1 MLGFLLRYAARYV
14 TDGLCLFGNAGV
26 DPAVIESRADEM
38 VRSVSRDEYKTLVAH
53 LRGVRRNWVF
63 HALGLSAPQRAAE
76 VKIAEGQDAAP
87 AHTSGKAKALEKNK
101 KEAGVLF
108 GGPDEEKPNPG

>member
-1 MLGFLLRYAARYV
+1 MLGFLLRCASRYV

-38 VRSVSRDEYKTLVAH
+38 VGSVSRDEYKALVAH
-53 LRGVRRNWVF
+53 LSGVRRNRVF

-76 VKIAEGQDAAP
+76 V
-87 AHTSGKAKALEKNK
+87 
-101 KEAGVLF
+101 
-108 GGPDEEKPNPG
+108 